1 MKGSTIP
8 RLDVRIVPSMVTAVD
23 GVVHSS
29 PRHQGQWAAPVR
41 PVDAA
46 TPAMAGPVLSDPAR
60 RGRAPDE
67 RPPMKLAPLALAAM
81 IATPAAAFDMAKMT
95 EAERAAFRAEV
106 RAYLLDNPEV
116 LAEAIDELQK
126 RQVEA
131 AAQGDAALVK
141 ANATEIFDDGFSFV
155 GGNPEGSL
163 TVVEF
168 IDYRCGY
175 CKKAHAEVA
184 ELVTSDGDIRYVVK
198 EFPILGEQSVTASR
212 FAIAALQSLG
222 REAYEKINAGFYE
235 DFRGD
240 VTEDTLLAFAGDLGL
255 DGKAILARMDAPEV
269 TKVIE
274 ANHLL
279 AQRMQISGT
288 PTFVMGGQMLRGY
301 APLETMRAIV
311 AGERG

>member
-1 MKGSTIP
+1 
-8 RLDVRIVPSMVTAVD
+8 
-23 GVVHSS
+23 
-29 PRHQGQWAAPVR
+29 
-41 PVDAA
+41 
-46 TPAMAGPVLSDPAR
+46 
-60 RGRAPDE
+60 
-67 RPPMKLAPLALAAM
+67 MKLVPLAFAAM
-81 IATPAAAFDMAKMT
+81 IATPATAFDMTKMT
-95 EAERAAFRAEV
+95 EAERDAFRAEV
-106 RAYLLDNPEV
+106 RAYLMENPEV

-126 RQVEA
+126 RQAQA
-131 AAQGDAALVK
+131 AADGDAALVK
-141 ANATEIFDDGFSFV
+141 ANAADIFEDGFSFV

-175 CKKAHAEVA
+175 CRKAHAEVA
-184 ELVTSDGDIRYVVK
+184 DLVASDGDISYIVK
-198 EFPILGEQSVTASR
+198 EFPILGEQSVIASR
-212 FAIAALQSLG
+212 FAIAALQSVG
-222 REAYEKINAGFYE
+222 RDAYEKINAGFYE

-240 VTEDTLLAFAGDLGL
+240 VTEDTLLSFAEDLGL
-255 DGKAILARMDAPEV
+255 DGKAILAKMDAPEV

-288 PTFVMGGQMLRGY
+288 PTFVMGDQMLRGY

>member
-1 MKGSTIP
+1 M
-8 RLDVRIVPSMVTAVD
+8 RLAPAVL
-23 GVVHSS
+23 
-29 PRHQGQWAAPVR
+29 AILL
-41 PVDAA
+41 A
-46 TPAMAGPVLSDPAR
+46 TPA
-60 RGRAPDE
+60 
-67 RPPMKLAPLALAAM
+67 
-81 IATPAAAFDMAKMT
+81 TAFDVTKMT
-95 EAERAAFRAEV
+95 EAEREAFRAEV
-106 RAYLLDNPEV
+106 RAYLLENPEV

-126 RQVEA
+126 RQAEA
-131 AAQGDAALVK
+131 AAEGDAALVK
-141 ANATEIFDDGFSFV
+141 ANAAEIFEDGHSFV
-155 GGNPEGSL
+155 GGNPDGSL

-184 ELVTSDGDIRYVVK
+184 ELVSSDGDIRYIVK
-198 EFPILGEQSVTASR
+198 EFPILGEQSVTAAR
-212 FAIAALQSLG
+212 FAIAALQTLG
-222 REAYEKINAGFYE
+222 SDAYEKINAGFYE

-240 VTEDTLLAFAGDLGL
+240 VTEETLLAFADDLGL
-255 DGKAILARMDAPEV
+255 DGKAILAKMDAPEV

-311 AGERG
+311 ADERG